1 MYCARKV
8 RKDEGFRTDAV
19 RNVAKIS
26 GEKLLVDVHEP

>member
-8 RKDEGFRTDAV
+8 RKDEAFRTDAV

-26 GEKLLVDVHEP
+26 EKLLVDVHEP